1 MAANGYPLAMA
12 VIAAALAV
20 FVWLH
25 ARRADGGG
33 ALPAGTVR
41 IISVCAAAV
50 AVFTIAG
57 IPPWRDALA
66 GAFGSGPGM
75 VFLVLGAF
83 VVGAAAI
90 IDWVRH
96 HHAVRTTGL
105 VTFAATCGA
114 MAWAMAPELKH
125 QGAKL
130 GPKTAA
136 AMGQAMH
143 QIQDGHAA
151 AAETSSARAAVIFL
165 AIVAFIVLFAVMHK
179 HHKARP
185 FASSRAFGELAAGS
199 GDRRAIGSG
208 RQRGKGIFSRLFG
221 RS

>member
-179 HHKARP
+179 
-185 FASSRAFGELAAGS
+185 SSRPDPGTAALSAAAGS
-199 GDRRAIGSG
+199 AARGSSAACSGGHRPWARAA
-208 RQRGKGIFSRLFG
+208 SRPSTG
-221 RS
+221 T